1 MSPIRIEFTSVQLFI
16 CHQYEQSTMQGPKA
30 GLSGIPMAEN
40 ELLLN
45 AKPKSDGLQPNNN
58 GLQTSCWIVGLGTDL
73 PSSDLLATGRQLLRL
88 SNLSSN
94 EIYDIFIS
102 LSASVYLL
110 MLILIDSYRVSLL
123 SLSLSPVSSQLSL
136 SRSPGEH
143 LYLPQIASTDFVL
156 CRRFSAGPFVK
167 TPSDPSTFLRPH
179 RVSSCKK
186 VKNIN

>member
-123 SLSLSPVSSQLSL
+123 SLSLSLSLSPVSSQLSL
-136 SRSPGEH
+136 SLDLLVSI
-143 LYLPQIASTDFVL
+143 Y
-156 CRRFSAGPFVK
+156 
-167 TPSDPSTFLRPH
+167 TFLRSRRPT
-179 RVSSCKK
+179 SSCA
-186 VKNIN
+186 VASLPYPS